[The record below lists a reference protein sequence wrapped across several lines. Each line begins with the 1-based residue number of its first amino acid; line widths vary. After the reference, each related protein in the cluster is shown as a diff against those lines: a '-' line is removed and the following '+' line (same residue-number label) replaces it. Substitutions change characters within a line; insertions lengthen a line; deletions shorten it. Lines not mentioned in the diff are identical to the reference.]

1 MLASGISPYVLA
13 FCRVVIGV
21 AFLVSSTS
29 KVIDF
34 PGFKEAVRAFRLLP
48 SRLSSSAAF
57 LFLCSEVAVV
67 VLLVLG
73 GSFLLPGFALAI
85 GLLSLFSCALVTV
98 VIRRIRTACH
108 CFGPSTKEVSFIDVY
123 RNLGFIV
130 CALVGFGT
138 LLWTKVGLQVSLNLL
153 EWIFIGL
160 GGVAFLV
167 IWTQLGEITQLFR
180 QH

>member
-1 MLASGISPYVLA
+1 MWASDISPYVLA

-48 SRLSSSAAF
+48 TQLSSSAAF

-108 CFGPSTKEVSFIDVY
+108 CFGPGSKEVSLVDVW
-123 RNLGFIV
+123 RNLGFLA
-130 CALVGFGT
+130 CALVGC
-138 LLWTKVGLQVSLNLL
+138 LMMIWTKADLLQKVNLL
-153 EWIFIGL
+153 EWVFIGL

>member
-1 MLASGISPYVLA
+1 MLSPAVSPYVLA

-21 AFLVSSTS
+21 VFLVSSAN

-34 PGFKEAVRAFRLLP
+34 PRFKEAVLAFRLLP
-48 SRLSSSAAF
+48 GRLSSSAAF

-85 GLLSLFSCALVTV
+85 GLLSLFCFALVTV

-108 CFGPSTKEVSFIDVY
+108 CFSPSTKAVSFVDVW

-130 CALVGFGT
+130 CALVGCLVLT
-138 LLWTKVGLQVSLNLL
+138 WTKVDVQIHMNPL
-153 EWIFIGL
+153 EWLFMGL
-160 GGVAFLV
+160 GGVALLV

-180 QH
+180 QL

>member
-1 MLASGISPYVLA
+1 MLSPAVSPYVLA

-21 AFLVSSTS
+21 VFLVSSAS

-34 PGFKEAVRAFRLLP
+34 PKFKEVVRAFRLLP

-67 VLLVLG
+67 VLLILG
-73 GSFLLPGFALAI
+73 GSLLLPGFALAI
-85 GLLSLFSCALVTV
+85 GLLFLFCFALLTV

-108 CFGPSTKEVSFIDVY
+108 CFGPSTKEVSFVDVW
-123 RNLGFIV
+123 RNLGFMV
-130 CALVGFGT
+130 CAFVGC
-138 LLWTKVGLQVSLNLL
+138 LMLAWTKVDVQTHMNLL

-167 IWTQLGEITQLFR
+167 IWTQLGEIAQFFR
-180 QH
+180 QD